1 MMFLFISIVKGVTDR
16 CLEFQRVEIEGLFM
30 HPLGSRCLTLVVAVE
45 LVIRSF

>member
-1 MMFLFISIVKGVTDR
+1 MFLFVSIVKGVTDR

-30 HPLGSRCLTLVVAVE
+30 HPLGSCCLAFVVTVA